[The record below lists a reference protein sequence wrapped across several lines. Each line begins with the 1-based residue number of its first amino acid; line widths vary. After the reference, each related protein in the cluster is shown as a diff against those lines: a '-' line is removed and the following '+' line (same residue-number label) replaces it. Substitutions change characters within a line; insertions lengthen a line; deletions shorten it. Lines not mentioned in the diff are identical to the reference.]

1 MPNDMNK
8 IYLIKSLNEGLYKI
22 GVSKNPNKRL
32 KEVQTGNPSPVEI
45 VQLYETDNAY
55 KIESTLHNRYSHYNT
70 HGEWFEL
77 SIKEEVNFID
87 VCLQIEKNILSLKNM
102 GNPYI

>member
-1 MPNDMNK
+1 MDK
-8 IYLIKSLNEGLYKI
+8 IYLIKSLNEGVYKI

-45 VQLYETDNAY
+45 LHLYETENAY
-55 KIESTLHNRYSHYNT
+55 KVEKSLHNRYSHLNT

-77 SIKEEVNFID
+77 SINEELSFMET
-87 VCLQIEKNILSLKNM
+87 CSKIEEGIITLKKL
-102 GNPYI
+102 GNPFI